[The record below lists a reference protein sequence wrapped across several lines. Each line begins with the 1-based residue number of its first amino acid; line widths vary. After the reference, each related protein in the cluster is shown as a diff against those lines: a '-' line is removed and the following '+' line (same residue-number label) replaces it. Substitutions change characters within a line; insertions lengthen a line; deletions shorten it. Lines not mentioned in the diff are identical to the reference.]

1 VAAMF
6 ISDKAD
12 FKPKLVK
19 RGKEGHNDKGIN
31 PA

>member
-1 VAAMF
+1 MF